1 MLAFIDAVGGS
12 GVRSPH
18 ANASLDGGDRTG
30 GPQDLRFSIA
40 LPYLRSVPF
49 RRLSCAGVCVNRDAW
64 TPFLLAEQACV
75 SRKRDLNG
83 QPESL
88 SDLPRYQGV
97 VRVLL
102 HALGHRGGCLQDRG
116 RASRPTAAG
125 VAGDGA
131 RGRGLPL
138 RGSDRCVCRHLRPAT
153 VGHYGL
159 HTDGVRF
166 RVRGCHPRIHSRA
179 RRPGG
184 VGCRVHVHQRGA
196 RGLDR
201 GRRHRPR
208 PGKGIPAR
216 RAGRLHRL
224 LRRHPCERASRPRRV
239 EPAAHRRR
247 RPHHHARLRALPHD
261 ARAQLPTLPA
271 RGALLA
277 TPRGYHGAQRR
288 AAACG
293 SSAPGRFS

>member
-1 MLAFIDAVGGS
+1 MRTRPHRAAPESSSCHLRGICSGRMLAFLDAVGGS
-12 GVRSPH
+12 GVRSPR

-30 GPQDLRFSIA
+30 GPQDPRFSIA

-75 SRKRDLNG
+75 SRKRVLNG

-138 RGSDRCVCRHLRPAT
+138 RGSDRCVCRHLRPAA
-153 VGHYGL
+153 VGYYRL
-159 HTDGVRF
+159 HTDGMRF

-184 VGCRVHVHQRGA
+184 VGCRVHVHQRALEAWIADEDTDRDLGMVYL
-196 RGLDR
+196 RGEQADYF
-201 GRRHRPR
+201 GSFV
-208 PGKGIPAR
+208 GIPASV
-216 RAGRLHRL
+216 L
-224 LRRHPCERASRPRRV
+224 LGLV
-239 EPAAHRRR
+239 
-247 RPHHHARLRALPHD
+247 ALN
-261 ARAQLPTLPA
+261 LPLIVGGVLTITL
-271 RGALLA
+271 G
-277 TPRGYHGAQRR
+277 
-288 AAACG
+288 
-293 SSAPGRFS
+293 